1 MKSIS
6 KEAEEVLFGEF
17 QGGSESAFTKIYQQF
32 ELLALSCMWKRMEYS
47 NYKHLQ
53 PDLESDVRL
62 ILWNAAKKFDPAKG
76 WRFSVYLTQC
86 VNNAINRKIKEHC
99 KESKY
104 LEEYY
109 RKTPIEFVVDSD
121 SDEDYEIAVTDPSPF
136 HDEPTL
142 PKLTPFCKTKNESMI
157 IRLICNNED
166 VCHKNGKLNNA
177 AIGRK
182 LRISRQAV
190 GRIIANLRTN
200 QLLKSTI
207 RELITH

>member
-1 MKSIS
+1 MGAIS
-6 KEAEEVLFGEF
+6 KESEDALLIEF
-17 QGGSESAFTKIYQQF
+17 QRGSESAFTKIYQQF
-32 ELLALSCMWKRMEYS
+32 ELLALSCVRKRMRYS
-47 NYKHLQ
+47 DYKHLQ
-53 PDLESDVRL
+53 PDLESDARL

-76 WRFSVYLTQC
+76 CRFSAYLTQC
-86 VNNAINRKIKEHC
+86 VNNAINRKIKEHY
-99 KESKY
+99 KESKH

-121 SDEDYEIAVTDPSPF
+121 SDEGYEIAVTDPSPF

-142 PKLTPFCKTKNESMI
+142 PKLTPFCKTKNESKI

-166 VCHKNGKLNNA
+166 VCYKNGKLNNA

-182 LRISRQAV
+182 LGISRQAV

-200 QLLKSTI
+200 KLLKSTI
-207 RELITH
+207 RELDPH